1 MPWIA
6 LNCQKNFFDTQRLAN
21 LFSVFDVSKDSVF
34 IYQYIWHR
42 AAAICWTLPLEIVTI
57 QAAARLKHFPR
68 IFHPCR
74 VNLYFKNYKTRSR
87 FKVLPQTEGNIF
99 TLYLLSWLLMT
110 WEWKKPGHRQLRL
123 PLQICVVNKSH
134 KNNPADTRRNN
145 NNVIMTS
152 KRRRDVV

>member
-1 MPWIA
+1 M
-6 LNCQKNFFDTQRLAN
+6 L
-21 LFSVFDVSKDSVF
+21 
-34 IYQYIWHR
+34 
-42 AAAICWTLPLEIVTI
+42 
-57 QAAARLKHFPR
+57 
-68 IFHPCR
+68 
-74 VNLYFKNYKTRSR
+74 R

-134 KNNPADTRRNN
+134 KNNPTDTRRNN

-152 KRRRDVV
+152 KRRRDVETTSRRRLDFIMTFLLRRVSVGKQTLCLPVRETG